1 MSQEKKQG
9 MGTTAVWAGE
19 EGEQPYG
26 ATVVPVVHSVTYNYD
41 DVDEWFAVATGTQPG
56 HIYSRN
62 TNPTVDALEKKMA
75 GLEAAEDA
83 TSFSTGMAAISNTLF
98 TLLSPGDRVVSVKDS
113 YGGTLKVFT
122 DFLPRFGVEVELC
135 ETEDHEAIEAAVA
148 KGCKVLYLETPTNP
162 TLKVLDLERLSKAGH
177 AQGATVVVDNTFS
190 TPINQRPL
198 ELGADLVVYSGTK
211 FLNGHSDAMCGI
223 LTGSRELVRQVFHF
237 REINGASLHASTA
250 YLVMRGLKTLEL
262 RIARHNENAGR
273 LARFLAE
280 RDEVEQ
286 VNYPGLETHR
296 GHDIAKHQMLGY
308 GGMLSFSLKGGMD
321 AVKAFMPKLRF
332 AHRGASLGSVGTLV
346 GSPGTTSHVEVPKE
360 ERAKAGIPEGLVR
373 VSAGI
378 ENGDDLIA
386 DFSQALDALA

>member
-1 MSQEKKQG
+1 

-177 AQGATVVVDNTFS
+177 AQGATVVVDNT
-190 TPINQRPL
+190 
-198 ELGADLVVYSGTK
+198 
-211 FLNGHSDAMCGI
+211 
-223 LTGSRELVRQVFHF
+223 
-237 REINGASLHASTA
+237 
-250 YLVMRGLKTLEL
+250 
-262 RIARHNENAGR
+262 
-273 LARFLAE
+273 
-280 RDEVEQ
+280 
-286 VNYPGLETHR
+286 
-296 GHDIAKHQMLGY
+296 
-308 GGMLSFSLKGGMD
+308 
-321 AVKAFMPKLRF
+321 
-332 AHRGASLGSVGTLV
+332 
-346 GSPGTTSHVEVPKE
+346 
-360 ERAKAGIPEGLVR
+360 
-373 VSAGI
+373 
-378 ENGDDLIA
+378 
-386 DFSQALDALA
+386 